1 MMKLMGWNEGE
12 GLGKEGEGQKTHIQL
27 KRRPDNLGICYLFDF
42 IQV

>member
-27 KRRPDNLGICYLFDF
+27 KRRPDNLGIYYLFDF